1 MVRAETERAA
11 FSERDFYLR
20 EFRDRTMAI
29 AVEAPDVAA
38 DLAPVLDT
46 LSSGECRVVLCARHP
61 DALDKLVEGR
71 WLEADAPGL
80 EAEVWRRLHVR
91 PRLGV
96 PLVGARPFLE
106 QVRDLAVRLGV
117 FKLVVLDPE
126 GGLPAAS
133 QARSTCVDR
142 DGLSR
147 LLAGGD
153 SELAS
158 RLPLLRAVDA
168 MLEQGVPAVNLCAP
182 GGLADELFTYAGSG
196 TLFTRER
203 YVQVRRLGVDD
214 FDAVA
219 DLVARGVEEGF
230 LLPRSREEM
239 DRVLAHGFGAFVE
252 GRYLAGIGA
261 LLVHREPALGE
272 LVALYA
278 ITRFLGEGVGAHLV
292 AFAAERARGLEL
304 EALVACTVST
314 RAAAFFERQGFRRV
328 TPAELPPSK
337 WQGYEPA
344 RLAQVICLRRE
355 LRDPA

>member
-1 MVRAETERAA
+1 MTRAETDRAA

-29 AVEAPDVAA
+29 AVEAQGVGP

-46 LSSGECRVVLCARHP
+46 LSSGECRVVLCARYP
-61 DALDKLVEGR
+61 DALDKLVDGR
-71 WLEADAPGL
+71 WLQAGASGL
-80 EAEVWRRLHVR
+80 EAEVWRRLRVR

-96 PLVGARPFLE
+96 PLVGGVPFLE
-106 QVRDLAVRLGV
+106 QVTDLAVRLGV
-117 FKLVVLDPE
+117 FKLVILDPE
-126 GGLPAAS
+126 GGLPALS
-133 QARSTCVDR
+133 QARVSCVDR
-142 DGLSR
+142 QGLSR
-147 LLAGGD
+147 LLASGG

-203 YVQVRRLGVDD
+203 YVDVRRLGVDD

-252 GRYLAGIGA
+252 GRYLAGVGA

-278 ITRFLGEGVGAHLV
+278 ITRFLGEGIGAHLV
-292 AFAAERARGLEL
+292 AFAEERARGQEL
-304 EALVACTVST
+304 EALVACTVSA
-314 RAAAFFERQGFRRV
+314 RAAAFFERHGFRRV
-328 TPAELPPSK
+328 SPAELPPSK
-337 WQGYEPA
+337 WEGYEPA

-355 LRDPA
+355 LGEPA